1 MIEPFMKI
9 AGTVAFLFVISS
21 TLLVALNLR
30 DEYEQPT
37 TDKSVREMIVLR
49 AKWAIAFA
57 VIGIMISFVV
67 LVYRVIEISNGA

>member
-1 MIEPFMKI
+1 
-9 AGTVAFLFVISS
+9 VISS
-21 TLLVALNLR
+21 TLLVALNLRDLVALNLR